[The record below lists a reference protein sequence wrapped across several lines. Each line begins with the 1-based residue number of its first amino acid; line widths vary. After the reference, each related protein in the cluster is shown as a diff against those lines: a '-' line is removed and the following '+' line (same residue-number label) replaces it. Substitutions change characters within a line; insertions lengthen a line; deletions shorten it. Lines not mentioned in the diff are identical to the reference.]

1 MLILSHPVRLPSEM
15 MSLWRVASAWGRAAH
30 CGDPHG
36 KIMKEMIDAELLAS
50 REGPHINVIVA
61 RQRTLSQYRRFIW
74 CATCAS
80 ISRQPR
86 LRGAPLNHN
95 RLRAAVLRSTAPFTD
110 NRRRSQRKS
119 KCLQPILLEQTINS
133 AAAVMPI
140 SRNDNSVN
148 AIASQHGPHNDG
160 A

>member
-1 MLILSHPVRLPSEM
+1 MLILSQPVRLPPEM
-15 MSLWRVASAWGRAAH
+15 MSLWLVA
-30 CGDPHG
+30 HG
-36 KIMKEMIDAELLAS
+36 KIMKEMIGAELLPLPPPE
-50 REGPHINVIVA
+50 RPHIAVIVA
-61 RQRTLSQYRRFIW
+61 HQRTVSQYRRFIW

-86 LRGAPLNHN
+86 LRGASLNHN
-95 RLRAAVLRSTAPFTD
+95 RLRAAVLRPTAPFTD

-148 AIASQHGPHNDG
+148 AIASRHGPHNDG